1 MKILLVSG
9 SLREKSFNTQLMHMA
24 QNALADLA
32 EVRILDWSDL
42 PLFNQDDE
50 KPVLPAVDKCRDAFL
65 WADGVWFFT
74 PEYNQMIPGPLK
86 NMLDWMSRP
95 LDPAAGI
102 RSALTGRYA
111 AISGAAGRMA
121 AQSARSLLARLLT
134 FCQMKVYDEQVGV
147 GATPA
152 EMKTSEF
159 SDPQA
164 IQKDIDHQAKGF
176 VDWIQAQQAA

>member
-1 MKILLVSG
+1 
-9 SLREKSFNTQLMHMA
+9 
-24 QNALADLA
+24 
-32 EVRILDWSDL
+32 
-42 PLFNQDDE
+42 
-50 KPVLPAVDKCRDAFL
+50 
-65 WADGVWFFT
+65 
-74 PEYNQMIPGPLK
+74 
-86 NMLDWMSRP
+86 MLDWMSRP

-159 SDPQA
+159 ADPQA